1 MDDSMDIALQSLQ
14 YLTLGLIPGGLYGE
28 DDFPPLWFSGLETTE
43 EGGSES
49 HESESQKRK
58 RDYEDIKRR
67 FYHESN
73 RTE

>member
-1 MDDSMDIALQSLQ
+1 MNNSMNNLLQDML
-14 YLTLGLIPGGLYGE
+14 LGIIPGLYGE
-28 DDFPPLWFSGLETTE
+28 DDFLPLRFSGLETTE

-49 HESESQKRK
+49 HESESLKRK

>member
-1 MDDSMDIALQSLQ
+1 MNNLLQDML
-14 YLTLGLIPGGLYGE
+14 LGIIPGELYDG
-28 DDFPPLWFSGLETTE
+28 DDFLPLRFSGLETTE

>member
-1 MDDSMDIALQSLQ
+1 MNNSMNNLLQDML
-14 YLTLGLIPGGLYGE
+14 LGIIPGELYGE
-28 DDFPPLWFSGLETTE
+28 DDFPPLRFSGLETIE

-49 HESESQKRK
+49 HESESLKRK

>member
-1 MDDSMDIALQSLQ
+1 MNNTMKNALLN
-14 YLTLGLIPGGLYGE
+14 LTLGLTLGLYDE
-28 DDFPPLWFSGLETTE
+28 DDFLPQRFSGLETTE
-43 EGGSES
+43 EDKGDSR
-49 HESESQKRK
+49 ESESRKRK

>member
-14 YLTLGLIPGGLYGE
+14 YLTLGLMSDELY
-28 DDFPPLWFSGLETTE
+28 DQKKTASLRFSKLETTE
-43 EGGSES
+43 EY
-49 HESESQKRK
+49 ESESQKRK
-58 RDYEDIKRR
+58 RDYEDIRRR

>member
-1 MDDSMDIALQSLQ
+1 MDDSMDIALQLLQ

-28 DDFPPLWFSGLETTE
+28 DDFPPLRFSGLETTE
-43 EGGSES
+43 EGG
-49 HESESQKRK
+49 SESQKRK

>member
-1 MDDSMDIALQSLQ
+1 MDNSMNNLLQDML
-14 YLTLGLIPGGLYGE
+14 LGIILGELYGE
-28 DDFPPLWFSGLETTE
+28 DDFPPLRFSGLETTE

-49 HESESQKRK
+49 HESESLKRK

>member
-1 MDDSMDIALQSLQ
+1 MNNLLQDML
-14 YLTLGLIPGGLYGE
+14 LGIIPGLYGE
-28 DDFPPLWFSGLETTE
+28 DDFLPLRFSGLETTE

-49 HESESQKRK
+49 HESESLKRK

>member
-1 MDDSMDIALQSLQ
+1 ML
-14 YLTLGLIPGGLYGE
+14 LGIIPGELYDG
-28 DDFPPLWFSGLETTE
+28 DDFLPLRFSGLETTE

-49 HESESQKRK
+49 HESESLKRK

>member
-1 MDDSMDIALQSLQ
+1 MNNLLQDML
-14 YLTLGLIPGGLYGE
+14 LGIIPGELYDG
-28 DDFPPLWFSGLETTE
+28 DDFLPLRFSGLETTE

-49 HESESQKRK
+49 HESESHESESLKRK

>member
-1 MDDSMDIALQSLQ
+1 MNNSMNNLLQDML
-14 YLTLGLIPGGLYGE
+14 LGIIPGELYSE
-28 DDFPPLWFSGLETTE
+28 DDFPPLRFSGLETTE

>member
-1 MDDSMDIALQSLQ
+1 MNNSMNNLLQDML
-14 YLTLGLIPGGLYGE
+14 LGIIPGELYGE
-28 DDFPPLWFSGLETTE
+28 DDFPPLRFSGLETIV

-49 HESESQKRK
+49 HESESLKRK

>member
-1 MDDSMDIALQSLQ
+1 MDDSMDIALQLLQ
-14 YLTLGLIPGGLYGE
+14 YLTLGLIPGLYGE
-28 DDFPPLWFSGLETTE
+28 DDFMPLQFSGLKTTE
-43 EGGSES
+43 EDESES
-49 HESESQKRK
+49 HESESRKRK

>member
-1 MDDSMDIALQSLQ
+1 MNNSMNNLLQDML
-14 YLTLGLIPGGLYGE
+14 LGIIPGELYGE
-28 DDFPPLWFSGLETTE
+28 DDFSPLRFSGLETTE
-43 EGGSES
+43 EDESES
-49 HESESQKRK
+49 HESESLKRK

>member
-14 YLTLGLIPGGLYGE
+14 YLTLGLIPGLYSE
-28 DDFPPLWFSGLETTE
+28 DDFPPLRFSGLETTE

>member
-14 YLTLGLIPGGLYGE
+14 YLTLGLIPGDLYDKNKTVFQG
-28 DDFPPLWFSGLETTE
+28 SSKVETTE

-49 HESESQKRK
+49 HESESRKRK

>member
-1 MDDSMDIALQSLQ
+1 MNNLLQDML
-14 YLTLGLIPGGLYGE
+14 LGIIPGELYGE
-28 DDFPPLWFSGLETTE
+28 DDFPPLRFSGLETTE

-49 HESESQKRK
+49 HESESLKRK

>member
-1 MDDSMDIALQSLQ
+1 MNNLLQDML
-14 YLTLGLIPGGLYGE
+14 LGIIPGELYGE
-28 DDFPPLWFSGLETTE
+28 DDFPPLRFSGLETTE

>member
-1 MDDSMDIALQSLQ
+1 MDNSMNNLLQDML
-14 YLTLGLIPGGLYGE
+14 LGIIPGDLYGE
-28 DDFPPLWFSGLETTE
+28 DDFPPLRFSGLETTE

>member
-28 DDFPPLWFSGLETTE
+28 DDFLPLRFSGLETTE
-43 EGGSES
+43 EDESES
-49 HESESQKRK
+49 HESESRKRK

>member
-1 MDDSMDIALQSLQ
+1 MNNSMNNLLQDML
-14 YLTLGLIPGGLYGE
+14 LGIIPGDLYGE
-28 DDFPPLWFSGLETTE
+28 DDFPSLRFSGLETIE

-49 HESESQKRK
+49 HESESLKRK

>member
-1 MDDSMDIALQSLQ
+1 MNNSMNNLLQDML
-14 YLTLGLIPGGLYGE
+14 LGIIPGELYDG
-28 DDFPPLWFSGLETTE
+28 DDFLPLRFSGLETTE

>member
-1 MDDSMDIALQSLQ
+1 MDDSMNNLLQDML
-14 YLTLGLIPGGLYGE
+14 LGIIPGELYGE
-28 DDFPPLWFSGLETTE
+28 DDFPPLRFSGLETTE

-49 HESESQKRK
+49 HESESLKRK

>member
-14 YLTLGLIPGGLYGE
+14 YLTLGLIPGGFYGE
-28 DDFPPLWFSGLETTE
+28 SDFPPLRFSGLEATE

>member
-1 MDDSMDIALQSLQ
+1 MNNLLQDML
-14 YLTLGLIPGGLYGE
+14 LGIIPGLYGE
-28 DDFPPLWFSGLETTE
+28 DDFLPLRFSGLETTE

-49 HESESQKRK
+49 HESESRKRK

>member
-1 MDDSMDIALQSLQ
+1 MNNSMNNLLQDML
-14 YLTLGLIPGGLYGE
+14 LGIIPGELYGE
-28 DDFPPLWFSGLETTE
+28 DDFPPLRFSGLETTE
-43 EGGSES
+43 EDESES
-49 HESESQKRK
+49 HESESLKRK

>member
-1 MDDSMDIALQSLQ
+1 MNNLLQDML
-14 YLTLGLIPGGLYGE
+14 LGIIPGDLYGE
-28 DDFPPLWFSGLETTE
+28 DDFPPLRFSGLETTE

-49 HESESQKRK
+49 HESESLKRK

>member
-1 MDDSMDIALQSLQ
+1 MNNSMNNLLQDML
-14 YLTLGLIPGGLYGE
+14 LGIIPGELYGE
-28 DDFPPLWFSGLETTE
+28 DDFPPLRFSGLETIE

>member
-1 MDDSMDIALQSLQ
+1 MNNSMNNLLQDML
-14 YLTLGLIPGGLYGE
+14 LGIIPGELYGE
-28 DDFPPLWFSGLETTE
+28 DDFPPLRFSGLETIE

-49 HESESQKRK
+49 HESESLKRK

-73 RTE
+73 RSE

>member
-14 YLTLGLIPGGLYGE
+14 YLTLGLIPGGFYDE
-28 DDFPPLWFSGLETTE
+28 DELAFRRTSQVEITE

-49 HESESQKRK
+49 RESESQKRK

>member
-1 MDDSMDIALQSLQ
+1 MDIALQSLQ
-14 YLTLGLIPGGLYGE
+14 YLTLGLIPGLYGE
-28 DDFPPLWFSGLETTE
+28 DDFLPLRFSGLEITE

-49 HESESQKRK
+49 HESESRKRK

>member
-14 YLTLGLIPGGLYGE
+14 HLTLGLIPGGLYDPKTVFLG
-28 DDFPPLWFSGLETTE
+28 SSKVETTE
-43 EGGSES
+43 ECGSES
-49 HESESQKRK
+49 RESESQKRK

>member
-14 YLTLGLIPGGLYGE
+14 YLTLGLIPGFYGE
-28 DDFPPLWFSGLETTE
+28 DDFLPLRFSGLETTE

-49 HESESQKRK
+49 HESELQKRK

>member
-1 MDDSMDIALQSLQ
+1 ML
-14 YLTLGLIPGGLYGE
+14 LGIIPGELYDE

-49 HESESQKRK
+49 HESESLKRK

>member
-1 MDDSMDIALQSLQ
+1 MNNSMNNLLQDML
-14 YLTLGLIPGGLYGE
+14 LGIIPGELYGE
-28 DDFPPLWFSGLETTE
+28 DDFPPLRFSGLETTE

-58 RDYEDIKRR
+58 RDYENIKRR

>member
-1 MDDSMDIALQSLQ
+1 MNNSMNNLLQDML
-14 YLTLGLIPGGLYGE
+14 LGIIPGELYGE
-28 DDFPPLWFSGLETTE
+28 DDFPPLRFSGLETTE
-43 EGGSES
+43 EGGSEP

>member
-1 MDDSMDIALQSLQ
+1 MDDSMDIALQTLQ
-14 YLTLGLIPGGLYGE
+14 YLSLGLIPGLYGE
-28 DDFPPLWFSGLETTE
+28 DDFLPLRFSGLETIE

>member
-1 MDDSMDIALQSLQ
+1 MNNSMNNLLQDML
-14 YLTLGLIPGGLYGE
+14 LGIIPGELYDG
-28 DDFPPLWFSGLETTE
+28 DDFLPLWFSGLETTE

-49 HESESQKRK
+49 HESESLKRK